1 MLRESDKR
9 SMQFHFGDHFINSR
23 NHISWK
29 CMDIIRRK
37 LMLVTIGTCRV
48 KREKASLS
56 VDVLCSKT
64 ICLSSPIKHQE
75 NLESMSFKTLI
86 VLFWGP
92 TAFVLASPA
101 RTSILG
107 IIIFSL
113 INMTSSI
120 KVMSVNRLL
129 VSSVGRAPVCWAG
142 GRGFKPRLDQH
153 SGS

>member
-1 MLRESDKR
+1 
-9 SMQFHFGDHFINSR
+9 
-23 NHISWK
+23 
-29 CMDIIRRK
+29 
-37 LMLVTIGTCRV
+37 MLVTIGTCRV

-64 ICLSSPIKHQE
+64 PLLKFPNKMPRKSREHVVQDAD
-75 NLESMSFKTLI
+75 

-120 KVMSVNRLL
+120 KVMSVVNI
-129 VSSVGRAPVCWAG
+129 
-142 GRGFKPRLDQH
+142 H
-153 SGS
+153 SFCTNLK

>member
-1 MLRESDKR
+1 MCWENLIKD
-9 SMQFHFGDHFINSR
+9 QCNFT
-23 NHISWK
+23 
-29 CMDIIRRK
+29 
-37 LMLVTIGTCRV
+37 LVTILSILVTISLESVWISLGENWCWPPLGLAGLKG
-48 KREKASLS
+48 KRPHFQLTSFAQKHL
-56 VDVLCSKT
+56 
-64 ICLSSPIKHQE
+64 CLSSPIKYQE

-120 KVMSVNRLL
+120 KVMSVVNI
-129 VSSVGRAPVCWAG
+129 
-142 GRGFKPRLDQH
+142 H
-153 SGS
+153 SFCTNLKWYVKQNFD

>member
-1 MLRESDKR
+1 
-9 SMQFHFGDHFINSR
+9 
-23 NHISWK
+23 
-29 CMDIIRRK
+29 
-37 LMLVTIGTCRV
+37 MLVTIGTCRV

-56 VDVLCSKT
+56 VDVLC
-64 ICLSSPIKHQE
+64 LSSPIKYQE

-120 KVMSVNRLL
+120 KVMSVVNI
-129 VSSVGRAPVCWAG
+129 
-142 GRGFKPRLDQH
+142 H
-153 SGS
+153 SFCTNLK